1 MSDKFIRVSRFV
13 RDRRQARTIEDE
25 WTDKHAGTGV
35 VVSAMN
41 INGQKLYRVIGRL
54 ELTEFAKWLRT
65 ETRRD
70 IAEGVPWSV
79 DGSEFA
85 GGGS

>member
-13 RDRRQARTIEDE
+13 RDRRQAWAIEDE
-25 WTDKHAGTGV
+25 WTDNHGATCV
-35 VVSAMN
+35 VRSAIN

-54 ELTEFAKWLRT
+54 ELTEFAKWLRV
-65 ETRRD
+65 EARRD
-70 IAEGVPWSV
+70 AAEGIPWSI